1 VQRWPTR
8 WIAAVGAA
16 AILTS
21 CASMREA
28 AGGHAPPQRVGGLA
42 VTDVNGDGIVD
53 LIAGLPGSGEYG
65 RETPGRV
72 VVWFG
77 GKRGLRARAD
87 ATFVEPA
94 LGDGNHPGSFGQAVA
109 AVGDVNRD
117 GFADILVGA
126 PSAGSCTASRNARLP
141 PLDGGR
147 VFLLAGARA
156 GFAAAPAAF
165 VDGAR
170 MGGRFGSAFRGIG
183 DLDGDGDPEVIVDAE
198 GGGTQICYER
208 EPGVR
213 AVLPPQVR
221 PEEVILRFRA
231 SGFSPWPN
239 AVAKPD
245 DACHVLIADFNRDGR
260 PDLLSCVDLPG
271 TIAPMGALATGDVNG
286 DGIPDLA
293 AGHSD
298 LPRGR
303 LYFYPGAAGRGLR
316 EPPAATLIG
325 PLRDAPGVAVTPR
338 NEAALSQTSFGF
350 AVVVTDVDRDGFADI
365 VVGAP
370 WDDKIHVYA
379 GSPAGPRQPARQTL
393 AHQPHT
399 WFPDQMVAGDFDGD
413 GYGDIA
419 VTDQGSEI
427 EKPPRGP
434 TLTVYRGSAAGLV
447 TKPALAVA
455 IADAVN

>member
-1 VQRWPTR
+1 M
-8 WIAAVGAA
+8 
-16 AILTS
+16 ILTS
-21 CASMREA
+21 CASTREP
-28 AGGHAPPQRVGGLA
+28 AGGHAPLPRVGGLA
-42 VTDVNGDGIVD
+42 VADINGDGIVD
-53 LIAGLPGSGEYG
+53 LIAGLPGGGEYR

-72 VVWFG
+72 AVWFG

-94 LGDGNHPGSFGQAVA
+94 LGDGYHPGSFGAAVA

-117 GFADILVGA
+117 GFADLLVGA
-126 PSAGSCTASRNARLP
+126 PGAGSCTAPANVRLP

-147 VFLLAGARA
+147 VFLLAGGRA
-156 GFAAAPAAF
+156 GFAAAPVAF

-170 MGGRFGSAFRGIG
+170 MGGRFGDAFRGVG

-198 GGGTQICYER
+198 GGGAQICFER
-208 EPGVR
+208 EPGAR
-213 AVLPPQVR
+213 AVLPPR
-221 PEEVILRFRA
+221 LPPEEVILRCRA

-245 DACHVLIADFNRDGR
+245 DARHVLMADFDRDGR
-260 PDLLSCVDLPG
+260 PDLLSWADLPG
-271 TIAPMGALATGDVNG
+271 IIAPMGALGTGDVNG

-293 AGHSD
+293 AGLSNIQ
-298 LPRGR
+298 RGR

-316 EPPAATLIG
+316 EPPAVTLIG
-325 PLRDAPGVAVTPR
+325 PLRDVPGVAVTPR

-350 AVVVTDVDRDGFADI
+350 AVAVTDVDRDGFADV

-370 WDDKIHVYA
+370 WNDKIHVYA
-379 GSPAGPRQPARQTL
+379 GSPAGPRQPARQVL

-399 WFPDQMVAGDFDGD
+399 WFPDQMVAGDFDDD

-419 VTDQGSEI
+419 VTDHGSEI
-427 EKPPRGP
+427 MKPPRGP
-434 TLTVYRGSAAGLV
+434 MLTVYRGSAAGFV
-447 TKPALAVA
+447 AKPALAVA
-455 IADAVN
+455 LADAVK